1 MASARLIV
9 GWLMMLGLVL
19 HRTDALISLSEVL
32 DIIKVA
38 KDVTVSLAKAWDLVD
53 QNIDFSE
60 VPVPILHKTENK
72 LFGRIE
78 RINSKLQD
86 LAERVD
92 SIGTMQILLLN
103 NVHLISSGK
112 RVGNIEIK
120 PVRI

>member
-9 GWLMMLGLVL
+9 GWLMVLGLVL

-60 VPVPILHKTENK
+60 VPIPIFHKTENK

-92 SIGTMQILLLN
+92 SVGTMQISLLT
-103 NVHLISSGK
+103 NVHLIS
-112 RVGNIEIK
+112 
-120 PVRI
+120 